1 MQQRAAGIMIKN
13 MPAVSLLRA
22 GSRVAVT
29 NIEVFFDLV
38 YAFAVTQLSHYLLD
52 HATVEGALQTALLLA
67 MVWVIWA
74 STTYLA
80 NWLEPN
86 RPTVRLLLVAIMLV
100 GLLMSAGLPEAFGRG
115 GLVVGGAYAVIQ
127 IGRSLFAVGAF
138 RGEALERNFQRLPV
152 WAERRLANG
161 PSMAAISRNAARP
174 S

>member
-1 MQQRAAGIMIKN
+1 

-22 GSRVAVT
+22 GSGVAVT

-80 NWLEPN
+80 NWLDPN
-86 RPTVRLLLVAIMLV
+86 RPAVRLLLVTIMLV
-100 GLLMSAGLPEAFGRG
+100 GLLMSAGLPDAFGTG
-115 GLVVGGAYAVIQ
+115 GL
-127 IGRSLFAVGAF
+127 AVGL
-138 RGEALERNFQRLPV
+138 RGDTDRSQPVCRGRLP
-152 WAERRLANG
+152 RRG
-161 PSMAAISRNAARP
+161 ARTELP
-174 S
+174 ASPDLGHRQ